1 MRSSGCIQFVRQ
13 HTTAVIS
20 MKQTIARKAA
30 PMTRST
36 PLSQHKPL
44 ALALAGAA
52 AALAAPGAQAVI
64 VSQTGLHTLVPY
76 NNADTLVGAPIVLTD
91 IGGMTGVGLA
101 GIGGTAPGNGK
112 GITQLY
118 LVLFDNN
125 DQITGTSVAAGTL
138 INASSDFGAQVVAV
152 EMHAPNIKGPGVNSF
167 EATDP
172 GYFGVTFDNGD
183 GARYGWIDV
192 GLATHVTGTPFQA
205 TLEGW
210 GYEDS
215 GAGIEVPLRVSPVPE
230 PTTLTLMAMGLIGVG
245 AMRRRASRDARA
257 H

>member
-1 MRSSGCIQFVRQ
+1 MRSSGCIQFVRK

-36 PLSQHKPL
+36 PLSHHKPL

-64 VSQTGLHTLVPY
+64 ISQTGLHTLVPY

-91 IGGMTGVGLA
+91 IGGMTGVGLVN
-101 GIGGTAPGNGK
+101 GGGTPPGDK

-118 LVLFDNN
+118 LVAFDND
-125 DQITGTSVAAGTL
+125 DQITERSVAAGTL
-138 INASSDFGAQVVAV
+138 INASSVFNVMYVALEV
-152 EMHAPNIKGPGVNSF
+152 QGPNLKGSGLNDL

-172 GYFGVTFDNGD
+172 GYFGVTFDNGG

-192 GLATHVTGTPFQA
+192 ALATHVTGTPFEA

-215 GAGIEVPLRVSPVPE
+215 GAGIQAGAVSPVPE